1 MIHPWETGGGGERG
15 AGFTKR
21 QGKKVRANASENLY
35 GDIQN
40 SLSLR
45 GIPSAPRA
53 TSKDGPR
60 ICQESKPPANTL
72 SCKPLCKI
80 SPGGAAP
87 KFCRCCC
94 FSSPSPGR
102 GDAAFCWEFCSL
114 LQLRV
119 VCPCVWKKL
128 LPILPPRS
136 SPPFAKQ
143 PPQQQQQPRTLA
155 PVCLLCKD
163 PKPLNFLHFQLHLH
177 GNHRLSSNPPH
188 PP

>member
-1 MIHPWETGGGGERG
+1 M
-15 AGFTKR
+15 
-21 QGKKVRANASENLY
+21 QANTSENLY

-45 GIPSAPRA
+45 GITSAPRT
-53 TSKDGPR
+53 TSKASPLR
-60 ICQESKPPANTL
+60 RPENKPPANTL
-72 SCKPLCKI
+72 SCSLLYKI

-87 KFCRCCC
+87 KFFCCCC
-94 FSSPSPGR
+94 FFSTSPGK
-102 GDAAFCWEFCSL
+102 GDASFCCKFCL
-114 LQLRV
+114 LLLLLV

-128 LPILPPRS
+128 LPIPPPRS